1 MKRLTGL
8 GFILG
13 LLVLL
18 EALCRFQWLD
28 TTYFP
33 PPSAVFVSL
42 FGLARHGVLYGHLG
56 ATLGRAL
63 VGYGCATVL
72 AVPLGL
78 LIGEF
83 RWVRHLLE
91 PLVDML
97 RPMPSAAVIPVAI
110 LLFGIGNEMK
120 IAVIIFGSLWPTIV
134 STVDG
139 IRGVDPLIVD
149 TGRLLQF
156 TPLQSLLRIVLPAAM
171 PTIMTGMR
179 ISLAIALIL
188 TVTSEMIAGS
198 DGLGYFILDAE
209 RSFAFREM
217 FAGIIVVGLVG
228 YLASRVFGFIDQR
241 VLFWH
246 YASRARS
253 DSLT

>member
-1 MKRLTGL
+1 MKRLTGFA
-8 GFILG
+8 FILA
-13 LLVLL
+13 LLLLL
-18 EALCRFQWLD
+18 EGLCRLEWLD

-33 PPSAVFVSL
+33 PPSAVFRSL
-42 FGLARHGVLYGHLG
+42 FQLARHRVLYGHLG
-56 ATLGRAL
+56 ATLGRAF
-63 VGYGCATVL
+63 VGYGLATLV
-72 AVPLGL
+72 AVPVGL

-83 RWVRHLLE
+83 RWVRLLLE

-156 TPLQSLLRIVLPAAM
+156 TPMQSLWRIVLPAAM

-228 YLASRVFGFIDQR
+228 YLASRVFGLIDRR

-253 DSLT
+253 DSPV